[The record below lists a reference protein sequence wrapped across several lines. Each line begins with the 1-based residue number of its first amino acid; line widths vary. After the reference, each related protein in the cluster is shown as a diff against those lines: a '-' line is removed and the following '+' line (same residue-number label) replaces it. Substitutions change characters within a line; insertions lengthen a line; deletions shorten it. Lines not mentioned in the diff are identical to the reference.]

1 MGLPILSTII
11 GMPILGIGALL
22 LIRDTRLI
30 KWLSIIICGFEL
42 LFSIMLIH
50 FFDSSTHEMQFRE
63 SYEWVPMLNM
73 RIALGVDGI
82 SILFVFLTA
91 LVSFICVLASWNA
104 INHRIK
110 EFMITILTMHTAM
123 TGVFCSLDFI
133 LFFLFW
139 EAMLIPMY
147 LIIGIWGG
155 EQRVYAAF
163 KFFIYTLT
171 GSLLFLVGIIVLY
184 FAGGNTFDILALSEV
199 NYSFNIQIWVFLLF
213 FIGFAIKVPM
223 FPFHTWLPDAHV
235 QAPTAGSIILA
246 GVLLKMGA
254 YGFLRFSLPM
264 LPDASQYFSQE
275 ILVLSLIAIIY
286 GGYLALAQDDLK
298 KLVAY
303 SSISHMGV
311 VTLGIFVFNLQALE
325 GAILQMFN
333 HGITTSALFL
343 FVGLIYE
350 RTHTRSIAA
359 YGGLM
364 KIMPIYT
371 TFFALFTLASMAL
384 PGTSSFIGELL
395 VLAGTFV
402 NHIWIAALAVIGAML
417 SAAYLLSMFKRVALG
432 EITNSKLRDLK
443 DINPREFTAII
454 PLAIFVIWIGFYPSP
469 FLKIMHS
476 SVENLLQQTSQ
487 TRPKQIP
494 PQTLPKEHILSGV
507 VPQ

>member
-11 GMPILGIGALL
+11 ILPILGMLSLL
-22 LIRDTRLI
+22 LIRNNTLI
-30 KWLSIIICGFEL
+30 KIFSLAICSFEL
-42 LFSIMLIH
+42 LLSIMLIY
-50 FFDSSTHEMQFRE
+50 FFDTSTHEMQFQE
-63 SYEWVPMLNM
+63 SYEWLPILNM
-73 RIALGVDGI
+73 HVSLGLDGI

-91 LVSFICVLASWNA
+91 LVSCICVLASWNA
-104 INHRIK
+104 IDHRVR
-110 EFMITILTMHTAM
+110 EFMIAILAMQTAM
-123 TGVFCSLDFI
+123 TGVFCALDFI

-155 EQRVYAAF
+155 ERRVYAAF
-163 KFFIYTLT
+163 KFFLYTLV

-184 FAGGNTFDILALSEV
+184 FAGGKTFDIIALSQV
-199 NYSFNIQIWVFLLF
+199 HYSFQLQFWVFILF

-264 LPDASQYFSQE
+264 LPDASQYFSQA
-275 ILVLSLIAIIY
+275 ILILSLIGIIY

-311 VTLGIFVFNLQALE
+311 VTLGIFVINLQGLE

-350 RTHTRSIAA
+350 RTHTRSIKA

-371 TFFALFTLASMAL
+371 TFFALFTFASMAL
-384 PGTSSFIGELL
+384 PGTNSFIGELL

-402 NHIWIAALAVIGAML
+402 NHLWIAALAVIGAML
-417 SAAYLLSMFKRVALG
+417 SAAYLLSMYKRMALG
-432 EITNSKLRDLK
+432 EITNEKLKDLK
-443 DINPREFTAII
+443 DINPREFIAII

-469 FLKIMHS
+469 FLEIMHE
-476 SVENLLQQTSQ
+476 SVLHLLQQSQ
-487 TRPKQIP
+487 NYIGVM
-494 PQTLPKEHILSGV
+494 PQ
-507 VPQ
+507 